1 MGSGQAALGL
11 VLALGLLAATACG
24 LSADVSRELG
34 ARCDSHDECDER
46 CISSY
51 PGGFCSLSC
60 DDDDDCPATSACVDV
75 EAGVCL
81 FTCELAS
88 DCEFLGPGWSCQQV
102 NQLPTGEVMAC
113 IGTN

>member
-1 MGSGQAALGL
+1 MVGRLT
-11 VLALGLLAATACG
+11 LGLLVAGVAACS

-34 ARCDSHDECDER
+34 ARCDSHDDCDER

-60 DDDDDCPATSACVDV
+60 NDDDDCPATSACVDV

-81 FTCELAS
+81 FTCDSSAQC
-88 DCEFLGPGWSCQQV
+88 DFLGPGWLCEQV
-102 NQLPTGEVMAC
+102 DQLPSEEVMAC
-113 IGTN
+113 IGDLS